1 MEFIMKKIKKACSYL
16 IDQSPDVKTLRLILN
31 IIIISVMILQ
41 ITTPV
46 FASSLA
52 DGPFTKMEDAIKTMT
67 GSIIHFL
74 IFLGTAGFVVM
85 MVKSGVVAQFAQGAG
100 ISHMVSAEIMNIV
113 LGVILFVVMVSIFE
127 VAKWVIDTASA
138 GVDTNYNNFNVPG
151 GG

>member
-1 MEFIMKKIKKACSYL
+1 MKKIKKVCSYL

-31 IIIISVMILQ
+31 IIIVLVLILQ

-46 FASSLA
+46 FASTF
-52 DGPFTKMEDAIKTMT
+52 DNPFPKMEDAIRTMT
-67 GSIIHFL
+67 SAIIHFL
-74 IFLGTAGFVVM
+74 IFLGTAGFVLM

-127 VAKWVIDTASA
+127 VAKWVITTASN
-138 GVDTNYNNFNVPG
+138 GVDTKYNDFTVPG